1 MTVSAT
7 SREDRR
13 RATSYRISVCAQLLT
28 EDRGLE
34 GFTMEQLAESAGV
47 SRRTLFNYYPSKVD
61 AVLGDAPALG
71 DEALDQFRGRGAA
84 GNLVEDLR
92 ALAEEMLDAR
102 EFSREDVTRFRRILR
117 VNPRLLACAHDR
129 FVVITGQVVA
139 TIRER
144 EGVAF
149 DELRAQVAVRLLASL
164 FDAAFDRFLVDEDE
178 RPLADAFDDVL
189 RAARQLLA

>member
-1 MTVSAT
+1 MTVSAV
-7 SREDRR
+7 SRQDRR
-13 RATSYRISVCAQLLT
+13 RATSYRISACAQELT

-61 AVLGDAPALG
+61 AVLGDAPALSE
-71 DEALDQFRGRGAA
+71 EALDRFRGRGAA
-84 GNLVEDLR
+84 GDLVADLR

-102 EFSREDVTRFRRILR
+102 EFSRADVTRLRRILR

-129 FVVITGQVVA
+129 FVVITGQVVS

-178 RPLADAFDDVL
+178 RPLAEAFDDVL
-189 RAARQLLA
+189 HAARQLLA